1 MARYLDPKND
11 LTFKRIFGEHPRLL
25 ISFLNA
31 LMPLAPGR
39 RIESLTYLSP
49 EQVPDSPLGK
59 DSIVDV
65 KCIDSLGRQFI
76 VEMQM
81 YWSEIFKSRMVF
93 NASKAYVRQL
103 GKGGNYRLL
112 QPVYGLGIINDTFD
126 RQTEEFYHHYQ
137 TINRYN
143 TDEVIEGLEFVLIEL
158 GKFNPERWADRKM
171 AVLWLRFLREI
182 EDQTRQVPAGLLESE
197 EIREALELC
206 EEGAFTPEEME
217 VYDRHWDRIST
228 EKSLNDQALA
238 EGLAKGRAEGLA
250 EGRAEGLAEGEA
262 KGRAEGEAKGRAK
275 ELERIILTAHQNK
288 LSIRQIQAFSG
299 LSEAAVREILKRH
312 ATKIIINH

>member
-11 LTFKRIFGEHPRLL
+11 MTFKRIFGEHPRLL

-65 KCIDSLGRQFI
+65 KCVDSLGRQFI

-112 QPVYGLGIINDTFD
+112 QPVYGLGIINDAFD
-126 RQTEEFYHHYQ
+126 RHTEEFYHHYQ

-158 GKFNPERWADRKM
+158 EKFNPEKWADRKM

-182 EDQTRQVPAGLLESE
+182 EDQTRKVPEGLLESE

-217 VYDRHWDRIST
+217 AYDRHWDRIST
-228 EKSLNDQALA
+228 EKGLNDQARA
-238 EGLAKGRAEGLA
+238 EGLAK
-250 EGRAEGLAEGEA
+250 GLAEGEA
-262 KGRAEGEAKGRAK
+262 KGRAEGRAEGEAKGLAEGEAKGRVK

-288 LSIRQIQAFSG
+288 LSIQQIQAFSG
-299 LSEAAVREILKRH
+299 LSEDAVREILKRC
-312 ATKIIINH
+312 AT